1 MCPLYALIEKMDT
14 HQDDYYIDCI
24 LDGDTSAYAF
34 LVDKYQHMA
43 YTIALRVLRND
54 EDAEDAAQESFVKVF
69 QQLRGFE
76 RKSKFSTW
84 LYTIVYRTAIYKRK
98 QRKDLFFSID
108 ENTDEQFDTN
118 SLHVYDDLHQRDEN
132 QHVRQAIAKLPQT
145 ESVLVTLY
153 YINENSIQEI
163 RDITGLSTPNIK
175 IRLFRARKKLERE
188 LHYLLNPESQTY
200 EKKK

>member
-1 MCPLYALIEKMDT
+1 MAT
-14 HQDDYYIDCI
+14 HQDDYYIDSV

-34 LVDKYQHMA
+34 LVDKYKHMA

-54 EDAEDAAQESFVKVF
+54 EDAEDAAQESFIKIF
-69 QQLRGFE
+69 QQLKGFE

-98 QRKDLFFSID
+98 HRKDHFFSID
-108 ENTDEQFDTN
+108 EGLDERFDTA
-118 SLHVYDDLHQRDEN
+118 LHVYDNLHQRDEC
-132 QHVRQAIAKLPQT
+132 QHVHQAIAKLPQT

-153 YINENSIQEI
+153 YINENSIPEI

-188 LHYLLNPESQTY
+188 LHYLLNPEAQTY
-200 EKKK
+200 ERKK